1 MYRALV
7 YLLLVA
13 LTGCGLGSGA
23 SHGRQGGGG
32 APAYSSA
39 YPVSFASSVTYEQ
52 ALREV

>member
-23 SHGRQGGGG
+23 SYGRQGGG
-32 APAYSSA
+32 APASSSA

>member
-1 MYRALV
+1 MFRAFAC
-7 YLLLVA
+7 LLLVA
-13 LTGCGLGSGA
+13 LMGCGLGSGA

-32 APAYSSA
+32 GPAYSSA